1 MGGVY
6 MKMFKKLNRLLDFV
20 LDYKVPKI
28 ISKAK
33 TTDIVDVL
41 QRIDNNT
48 DIKNQIIIQNC
59 LREVNKRTNKNI
71 EYPINPQDIEN
82 LK

>member
-1 MGGVY
+1 MPIY
-6 MKMFKKLNRLLDFV
+6 KKLNKLLSFI

-28 ISKAK
+28 LSKAK
-33 TTDIVDVL
+33 TTDIVGIL
-41 QRIDNNT
+41 QQINNNT

-59 LREVNKRTNKNI
+59 LREVNKRNNTNI
-71 EYPINPQDIEN
+71 EYPLKPKDIEN

>member
-1 MGGVY
+1 

-33 TTDIVDVL
+33 TTDIVDIL
-41 QRIDNNT
+41 QRVDNNT

-59 LREVNKRTNKNI
+59 LREVNKRTNNNI
-71 EYPINPQDIEN
+71 EYPISPQDIEN